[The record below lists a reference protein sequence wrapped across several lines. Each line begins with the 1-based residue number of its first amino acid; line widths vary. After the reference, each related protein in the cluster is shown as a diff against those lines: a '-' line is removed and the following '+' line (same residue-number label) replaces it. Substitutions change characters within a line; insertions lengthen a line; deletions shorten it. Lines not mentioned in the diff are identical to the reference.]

1 MLGWKHSKSGRG
13 LRALLKPEGIMFSVL
28 TKSSKSGQKFTPY
41 TEKKIYNSTYNST
54 FYFHSLVGLCI
65 FKIWKK
71 KKKSAKKSQVRL
83 TAKFQHMTMQV

>member
-41 TEKKIYNSTYNST
+41 TEKKIYNST

-71 KKKSAKKSQVRL
+71 KNRAPKNPKL
-83 TAKFQHMTMQV
+83 D